1 MVKRLNAVGLGK
13 GLWTLVTPIKPTR
26 IGVGIYKTNW
36 PNLKERYVG
45 NRETPVVSK
54 LQDVMQKSLYLGYS
68 HGYTLSIEL
77 CLYIEYSHTLA
88 MVMQWVWSY
97 IEYVHTLGMVMQ
109 WLWSYIG
116 HSLKMSMVIHW
127 VCSYIE
133 YGIHWVWTCIGY
145 CHRYTEYDH
154 RLSMI
159 IHWVWT
165 YIEYGHT
172 LPTLMVLVLTWFLL
186 PHHRGCTPLK
196 LKLKGA
202 ANFKVLCPP
211 LAPVLWSA
219 ETMNEFVKL

>member
-77 CLYIEYSHTLA
+77 CLYIEYGHTLA

-97 IEYVHTLGMVMQ
+97 IEYVHTLSMA
-109 WLWSYIG
+109 YIG
-116 HSLKMSMVIHW
+116 YGHASGIVI
-127 VCSYIE
+127 
-133 YGIHWVWTCIGY
+133 GT
-145 CHRYTEYDH
+145 
-154 RLSMI
+154 LSMI
-159 IHWVWT
+159 IDWVWS

-172 LPTLMVLVLTWFLL
+172 LSMDIHCLHW
-186 PHHRGCTPLK
+186 
-196 LKLKGA
+196 
-202 ANFKVLCPP
+202 
-211 LAPVLWSA
+211 WYWY
-219 ETMNEFVKL
+219 